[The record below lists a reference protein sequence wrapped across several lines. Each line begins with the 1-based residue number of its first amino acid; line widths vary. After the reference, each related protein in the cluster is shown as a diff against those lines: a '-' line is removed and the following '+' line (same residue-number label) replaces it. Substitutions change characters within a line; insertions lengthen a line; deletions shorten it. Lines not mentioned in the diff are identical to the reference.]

1 LIRRGFVY
9 RVDRVFRDP
18 SVSRPVL
25 VMTSDARNLDP
36 RSPTVVGIP
45 LTTSLKGGV
54 FRVRL
59 RRGIGGV
66 LETSEIACEQIV
78 QVPKRNF
85 VADARGIVRPLGRP
99 VDETLLDSVINAVV
113 NVLSA
118 SAS

>member
-1 LIRRGFVY
+1 MIRRGFIY
-9 RVDRVFRDP
+9 RVVRVHRDP
-18 SVSRPVL
+18 SAARPVL

-59 RRGIGGV
+59 PRGAGGIG
-66 LETSEIACEQIV
+66 ETSEIACEQIV

-85 VADARGIVRPLGRP
+85 VANPRGIVQPLGHRP
-99 VDETLLDSVINAVV
+99 DEAVLESVIAAVV
-113 NVLSA
+113 NVISA
-118 SAS
+118 ST